1 MRVLFIWCFA
11 VLLVFLPLI
20 VSPSCDSLRFL
31 LVICFD
37 RLLDC
42 RLSSLSLSPPPG
54 PAAAAAFQ
62 QGSSQYSKLWKL
74 MLLLLRHA
82 STCIYL
88 FHSVSSSRMQKIC
101 QNVSWCSMLRLVSC
115 SAALRSLCGPD
126 ELRKKPMPKP
136 QMNSKSLKTGNLV
149 TCEELDWLAKQRPGP
164 PTNLTY
170 PARQWPQSVPTP
182 SKPEPVPQG
191 RSWHC
196 SGWEMGRVLKQKYV
210 RIWQYVISM
219 IPENSQGPT
228 VRPATGF
235 RALLNAGEGPPTL
248 QSTVIP
254 AWNYAPNCK
263 EKSPQLFRTLYR
275 QHENEKAK
283 KTILPNVQN
292 TMRTQVAP
300 MASNCGN
307 D

>member
-1 MRVLFIWCFA
+1 MLEILSLDLVCVLYFHDILCAFFSFDVLLFCWCFFRSLF
-11 VLLVFLPLI
+11 LLLATLSVSFLSFALIASLI
-20 VSPSCDSLRFL
+20 VVSR
-31 LVICFD
+31 
-37 RLLDC
+37 
-42 RLSSLSLSPPPG
+42 LSLSPPPG

-149 TCEELDWLAKQRPGP
+149 TCEELDWLAQQRPGP

-196 SGWEMGRVLKQKYV
+196 SG
-210 RIWQYVISM
+210 
-219 IPENSQGPT
+219 
-228 VRPATGF
+228 
-235 RALLNAGEGPPTL
+235 
-248 QSTVIP
+248 
-254 AWNYAPNCK
+254 
-263 EKSPQLFRTLYR
+263 
-275 QHENEKAK
+275 
-283 KTILPNVQN
+283 
-292 TMRTQVAP
+292 
-300 MASNCGN
+300 
-307 D
+307 

>member
-1 MRVLFIWCFA
+1 MIFYARSFHLMFCCFVGVSSA
-11 VLLVFLPLI
+11 HCFSLLETLSVSFLSFALIAPLI
-20 VSPSCDSLRFL
+20 VVS
-31 LVICFD
+31 
-37 RLLDC
+37 RL
-42 RLSSLSLSPPPG
+42 SLSLSLPLG
-54 PAAAAAFQ
+54 PAATAAFQ

-74 MLLLLRHA
+74 MMLLLLHA

-101 QNVSWCSMLRLVSC
+101 KNVSWCSMLRLVSC

-149 TCEELDWLAKQRPGP
+149 TCEELDWLAQQRPGP

-196 SGWEMGRVLKQKYV
+196 SG
-210 RIWQYVISM
+210 
-219 IPENSQGPT
+219 
-228 VRPATGF
+228 
-235 RALLNAGEGPPTL
+235 
-248 QSTVIP
+248 
-254 AWNYAPNCK
+254 
-263 EKSPQLFRTLYR
+263 
-275 QHENEKAK
+275 
-283 KTILPNVQN
+283 
-292 TMRTQVAP
+292 
-300 MASNCGN
+300 
-307 D
+307 